1 MWFNDLKKRVWNL
14 DIFLKEENIRDC
26 RFKNLIIDDQSIETH
41 LKIFMEQEEE
51 FSLESCCKWLKKLIQ
66 NHYPNAIDGK
76 NIIINVDLFID
87 GLNHLERSMK
97 KLKKLTT
104 LTNMKKKKKSN
115 IVMKYTYQL
124 NINYQHDN
132 WFG

>member
-1 MWFNDLKKRVWNL
+1 M
-14 DIFLKEENIRDC
+14 
-26 RFKNLIIDDQSIETH
+26 IIDDQSIETH

-66 NHYPNAIDGK
+66 NHYPNDIDRK

-97 KLKKLTT
+97 KLKKLTP

-132 WFG
+132 LFG